1 MNAEL
6 KIMSESVDIRTKVF
20 HLYGWL
26 DAQGEENL
34 VTAVQEAKQQGIERL
49 VLDLEEIS
57 MLTSAGIRSLQ
68 KALKIFSTS
77 DLDTSSIKLCN
88 APPNVYHVLKMT
100 GILHILPMYES
111 LQAALD
117 S

>member
-6 KIMSESVDIRTKVF
+6 KIISESVDPQTKIF
-20 HLYGWL
+20 HLHGWL
-26 DAQGEENL
+26 DAQGEESL
-34 VTAVQEAKQQGIERL
+34 ITAVQEAKQQGAERL

-57 MLTSAGIRSLQ
+57 MLTSAGIRSIQ
-68 KALKIFSTS
+68 KAQKIFSVS
-77 DLDTSSIKLCN
+77 DSGLSKIMLCN

-100 GILHILPMYES
+100 GILQILPMYES